1 MSDDIR
7 LRPLLGVPR
16 IAAGDDLA
24 GALAAAAQRSQV
36 ALRGAVLVVCQKVVS
51 KQEGRVVDLASITP
65 SAEAARIAAED
76 GKDPRQIEV
85 ILRETRRVVR
95 RGHGVLIT
103 ETHHGFV
110 CANAGVDLSNAPAD
124 GYAVLLPVDPDASA
138 RRLRAEL
145 LARGA
150 DEPLGVVISDTFGRP
165 WREGLVDVAIGSAG
179 FRPLDDWRGRADLR
193 GRELT
198 VTVNA
203 TADQLAAAAG
213 LLMAKDAGIPAVL
226 CEGVTLEGDGTAQ
239 ELVRKAAIDLFR

>member
-1 MSDDIR
+1 MSAEIR

-24 GALAAAAQRSQV
+24 AEIARAAERGGV
-36 ALRGAVLVVCQKVVS
+36 ALRSGVVVVCQKVVS
-51 KQEGRVVDLASITP
+51 KQEGRVVELASVAP
-65 SAEAARIAAED
+65 GAEAARIAAED
-76 GKDPRQIEV
+76 GKDPHQIEV
-85 ILRETRRVVR
+85 ILRETKRIVR

-138 RRLRAEL
+138 RRLRTEL
-145 LARGA
+145 LAHGA
-150 DEPLGVVISDTFGRP
+150 AAPLGVVVSDTFGRP
-165 WREGLVDVAIGSAG
+165 WREGLVDLAIGSAG
-179 FRPLDDWRGRADLR
+179 FRPLDDWRGRSDLR

-213 LLMAKDAGIPAVL
+213 LLMAKDAGIPAVFVA
-226 CEGVTLEGDGTAQ
+226 GVTLEGDGSAR
-239 ELVRKAAIDLFR
+239 ELVRNASIDLFR